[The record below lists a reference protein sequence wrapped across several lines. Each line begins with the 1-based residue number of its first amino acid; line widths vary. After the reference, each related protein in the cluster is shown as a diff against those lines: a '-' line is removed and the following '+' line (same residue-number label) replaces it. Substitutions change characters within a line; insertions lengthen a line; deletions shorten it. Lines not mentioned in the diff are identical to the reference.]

1 MNKFLA
7 RIIFAIFAL
16 VCSIN
21 ISNAQNSIS
30 AESLSLKPGATAE
43 LKIDMTNNVDVC
55 SFQFNIKLPDGVTVV
70 KELNEDE
77 ELVEAI
83 SLTSRK
89 KSSHDLTFKKTE
101 DGSYFLLA
109 YSLSNATFRDS
120 SGAIVTMKVKAAEG
134 LAEGNKDIVISNI
147 LLVTPTEEKLQPAN
161 TTGHITIS
169 ENGEGDASGSDDG
182 DNSDNSDIGN
192 NDGGSSEI
200 GSNAFYIPST
210 TLNAGTQQTLYI
222 NLKNENEITAFQFD
236 LTLPSGITVNTM
248 LNDDEE
254 QMPNVQLTSRKKSKH
269 QLSCI
274 QQEDGSYRI
283 VVISM
288 SNQTFRD
295 NDGAI
300 VAVNVTASS
309 IMSSGSYYAKLSN
322 IHIVS
327 MADGAQG
334 ERIDQPDYTSNINV
348 NNASEGSD
356 ADTKL
361 YISTDSLVAGGNGQN
376 IEIALSNSIDVTA
389 FQFDITLPKGM
400 TIENYLN
407 DDDETVPNVQLSP
420 RKKSSHSISC
430 NYRGDNRY
438 TVVVLSMKNQAFEGN
453 DGNIVSIKVIVP
465 LSISGNQQIT
475 LNNIHVV
482 PLVNDSQGI
491 RIDQTD
497 VTHNIYISN
506 QGGGNTPT
514 GDNTITVEP
523 LSIGAGETGVLNII
537 MDNEDDI
544 CSFQFNIKLPDGVSI
559 IKEYN
564 EDDEYVESINLTSR
578 KKSSH
583 ELSFKQ
589 TEDGGYF
596 IIAYSLSNST
606 FRNNSGAIVSI
617 KVKADTSMQD
627 GNYGVVLSNVL
638 MVTPD
643 ERKIEQESH
652 NGTLTITSEVGIDD
666 VLNEGNIHITLVGTT
681 IVIDGLPQ
689 SGYVELYNTSGQKL
703 AAEKGNEGKTTID
716 CSAYKNHT
724 IIVKTTNSE
733 GIKTKKFNL

>member
-703 AAEKGNEGKTTID
+703 AAGKGNEGKTTID

>member
-1 MNKFLA
+1 MNKFLV

-30 AESLSLKPGATAE
+30 VESLSLKPGATAE

-55 SFQFNIKLPDGVTVV
+55 SFQFNIKLPEGVTVV

-134 LAEGNKDIVISNI
+134 LAEEKKDVVISNI
-147 LLVTPTEEKLQPAN
+147 LLVTPSEEKIQPAN
-161 TTGHITIS
+161 TTGYITIS
-169 ENGEGDASGSDDG
+169 ENGGGDSTVGNDG
-182 DNSDNSDIGN
+182 DNTGTGDN
-192 NDGGSSEI
+192 GGGTGEI

-210 TLNAGTQQTLYI
+210 TLSAGAQQTLNI

-236 LTLPSGITVNTM
+236 LTLPSGIVINTM
-248 LNDDEE
+248 LNDDDE
-254 QMPNVQLTSRKKSKH
+254 QVPNVQLTERKKSKH
-269 QLSCI
+269 QLSCV

-288 SNQTFRD
+288 SNQTFRN

-309 IMSSGSYYAKLSN
+309 TMSSGSYYAKLSN
-322 IHIVS
+322 IHIVP
-327 MADGAQG
+327 MTDGVRG
-334 ERIDQPDYTSNINV
+334 ERIDQPDYTANV
-348 NNASEGSD
+348 NVTNASEGGD
-356 ADTKL
+356 ADAKL
-361 YISTDSLVAGGNGQN
+361 YISTNSLVAGGNGQN
-376 IEIALSNSIDVTA
+376 VGIALSNSIDVTA

-407 DDDETVPNVQLSP
+407 DDDETVPNVQLTT
-420 RKKSSHSISC
+420 RKKSSHTISC

-438 TVVVLSMKNQAFEGN
+438 TVVVLSMKNQAFGGN
-453 DGNIVSIKVIVP
+453 DGDVVSVKVNVP
-465 LSISGNQQIT
+465 LSVSGNQQVI
-475 LNNIHVV
+475 LSNIHIV
-482 PLVNDSQGI
+482 PLVNGSQGI
-491 RIDQTD
+491 RIDQPD
-497 VTHNIYISN
+497 VIHNISIEN
-506 QGGGNTPT
+506 EGGGNTPT
-514 GDNTITVEP
+514 GANTITVEP
-523 LSIGAGETGVLNII
+523 LTLRAGETGVLNIN
-537 MDNEDDI
+537 MNNEEDI
-544 CSFQFNIKLPDGVSI
+544 CSFQFNIKLPDGISI

-596 IIAYSLSNST
+596 LIAYSLSNST
-606 FRNNSGAIVSI
+606 FRDNSGAIVSI
-617 KVKADTSMQD
+617 KVKADTGMQD

-643 ERKIEQESH
+643 ERKIEQEDYS
-652 NGTLTITSEVGIDD
+652 GTLTITSEDGIDD
-666 VLNEGNIHITLVGTT
+666 VITDGNIHITLVGST
-681 IVIDGLPQ
+681 IVVNGLSQ
-689 SGYVELYNTSGQKL
+689 TGIAELYNISGHKL
-703 AAEKGNEGKTTID
+703 SSVKDNGGKAIID
-716 CSAYKNHT
+716 CSAYKNQAL
-724 IIVKTTNSE
+724 IIKATNNKE
-733 GIKTKKFNL
+733 IKTIKFNL